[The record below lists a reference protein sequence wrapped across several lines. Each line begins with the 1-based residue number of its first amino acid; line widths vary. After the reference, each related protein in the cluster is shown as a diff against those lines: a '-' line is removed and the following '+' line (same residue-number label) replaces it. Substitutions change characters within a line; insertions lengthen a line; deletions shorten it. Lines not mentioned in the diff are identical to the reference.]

1 MKVLLDTHILLW
13 TLTANDKLFD
23 RAREIIASKD
33 NDIFYSTASVWEV
46 SIKHSIHPENMPL
59 SGREL
64 SEYCLEA
71 GYEVLS
77 VKDEHVHVLE
87 TLVRKEDAPRHNDP
101 FDRIM
106 IAQAKAEGML
116 FLTRDSLLSYYNEKC
131 ILLV

>member
-13 TLTANDKLFD
+13 TLTANDKLSD

-46 SIKHSIHPENMPL
+46 SIKHSIHPEYMPL

-77 VKDEHVHVLE
+77 VKDEHVYVLE
-87 TLVRKEDAPRHNDP
+87 TLVRKEDASRHNDP

>member
-13 TLTANDKLFD
+13 TLTANDKLSD

-77 VKDEHVHVLE
+77 VKDEHVYVLE